1 MAKRKVSKVTELKRK
16 VFIGF
21 VGLLMAFQL
30 PFAGTALSAGG
41 TVDVKTVERLENL
54 IKAQQQQLE
63 LLQQEVTELKK
74 TTADARAQA
83 MSAKAVADE
92 MKTASLVTVEKAVT
106 SGSNKVKLAISGQ
119 VNRAVNVVDDGAE
132 TEAYFVDNSASGSRF
147 RLVGTAVLNDD
158 LTLGTRLELGFSP
171 NNSSKVNQ
179 DDMETDDS
187 FDQRYA
193 DISLSSKRFGT
204 LFLGK
209 GDTSSD
215 NTAEVDLSGTT
226 VVQYAS
232 IADIA
237 GGMLFVQSSDD
248 KLSTIKVSDAFK
260 DFDGLSRKNRLRY
273 DTLKFKGA
281 YLSASW
287 ISDQR
292 WDTSLWWGGKGYGFK
307 VGTAAA
313 IAYINTEKN
322 GEDSDY
328 QYDGSFSILHEDT
341 GLNFTL
347 SGGMQEVDRQSDPSN
362 VYAKIGWRTDLVSYG
377 KTSFGVDYA
386 WSDNLTTENDDGN
399 SFGFAAV
406 QQFNAYGAE
415 LYAQFRNFSLN
426 RDVEP
431 NVEDLNVFTVGTR
444 VKF

>member
-1 MAKRKVSKVTELKRK
+1 MKRNIKLTILSTVIMLAVQAFTVGPAQAELVSVDAKM
-16 VFIGF
+16 I
-21 VGLLMAFQL
+21 
-30 PFAGTALSAGG
+30 
-41 TVDVKTVERLENL
+41 ERLENML
-54 IKAQQQQLE
+54 NAQQQQIDT
-63 LLQQEVTELKK
+63 LQQEIKQLKQSTVEAK
-74 TTADARAQA
+74 TQA
-83 MSAKAVADE
+83 SEAKAVADE
-92 MKTASLVTVEKAVT
+92 MKTASLITVEKAVT
-106 SGSNKVKLAISGQ
+106 SGSDKVKLAISGQ
-119 VNRAVNVVDDGAE
+119 VNRAVNLVDDGAD

-158 LTLGTRLELGFSP
+158 LTLGTRMELGFSP
-171 NNSSKVNQ
+171 NASSKVNQ

-209 GDTSSD
+209 GDTSSN
-215 NTAEVDLSGTT
+215 NTAEVDLSGTD

-232 IADIA
+232 ISDIA

-248 KLSTIKVSDAFK
+248 NLSTIKVSDAFK

-273 DTLKFKGA
+273 DTPKFKGA

-307 VGTAAA
+307 VGTSAA
-313 IAYINTEKN
+313 IAYINTDKN

-362 VYAKIGWRTDLVSYG
+362 VWVKVGWRADLVSYG
-377 KTSFGVDYA
+377 KTSFGIDYA

-399 SFGFAAV
+399 SFGIAAV
-406 QQFNAYGAE
+406 QQFNDYGAE
-415 LYAQFRNFSLN
+415 VYAQFRNFSLN

-431 NVEDLNVFTVGTR
+431 NLEDLNVFTVGTR

>member
-1 MAKRKVSKVTELKRK
+1 MKRNIKLTILATVIMLAVQAFAVGPAQAEQVSVDAKM
-16 VFIGF
+16 I
-21 VGLLMAFQL
+21 
-30 PFAGTALSAGG
+30 
-41 TVDVKTVERLENL
+41 ERLENML
-54 IKAQQQQLE
+54 NAQQQQINT
-63 LLQQEVTELKK
+63 LQQEIKQLKQS
-74 TTADARAQA
+74 TVEAQTQARE
-83 MSAKAVADE
+83 AKAVADE
-92 MKTASLVTVEKAVT
+92 VKTARLDPVEKAVT
-106 SGSNKVKLAISGQ
+106 SGEDKVKLAISGQ
-119 VNRAVNVVDDGAE
+119 VNRAVNVVDDGAD

-158 LTLGTRLELGFSP
+158 LTLGTRMELGFSP

-193 DISLSSKRFGT
+193 DISISSKRFGT

-209 GDTSSD
+209 GDTSSN
-215 NTAEVDLSGTT
+215 NTAEVDFSGTD

-232 IADIA
+232 ISDIA

-260 DFDGLSRKNRLRY
+260 DFDGLSRKDRLRY
-273 DTLKFKGA
+273 DTPKFKGA

-292 WDTSLWWGGKGYGFK
+292 WDTSLWWGGKGYGFQ

-347 SGGMQEVDRQSDPSN
+347 SGGMQEVDHQSDPSN
-362 VYAKIGWRTDLVSYG
+362 VWVKVGWRTDL
-377 KTSFGVDYA
+377 
-386 WSDNLTTENDDGN
+386 
-399 SFGFAAV
+399 
-406 QQFNAYGAE
+406 
-415 LYAQFRNFSLN
+415 
-426 RDVEP
+426 
-431 NVEDLNVFTVGTR
+431 DLLWQDFLWHRLCLVR
-444 VKF
+444 